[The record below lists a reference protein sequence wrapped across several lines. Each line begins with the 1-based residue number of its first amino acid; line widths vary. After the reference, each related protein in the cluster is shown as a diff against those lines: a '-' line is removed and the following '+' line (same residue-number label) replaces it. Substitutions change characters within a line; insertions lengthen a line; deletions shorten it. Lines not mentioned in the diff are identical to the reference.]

1 LPPPATPELADALS
15 VGAGEGSCAVWGGS
29 GRLSTRLIGAAAP
42 GWIDPVASGLLL
54 LENGLSSKRVSPLQ
68 AATLIAVSA
77 NASARGNGERNHR
90 TIQAIATHTHA
101 QYKAL
106 S

>member
-1 LPPPATPELADALS
+1 M
-15 VGAGEGSCAVWGGS
+15 
-29 GRLSTRLIGAAAP
+29 GAAGP

-54 LENGLSSKRVSPLQ
+54 LENRLSSKRVSPLQ
-68 AATLIAVSA
+68 AATPIVISA
-77 NASARGNGERNHR
+77 NAVARGNGERNHW
-90 TIQAIATHTHA
+90 TIQAIARHTHT

>member
-1 LPPPATPELADALS
+1 LPPPATPELAAAPLVEGGEDA
-15 VGAGEGSCAVWGGS
+15 SCAVCGGS
-29 GRLSTRLIGAAAP
+29 GRLSTRLMGAAGP

-68 AATLIAVSA
+68 AAIPIVVSA
-77 NASARGNGERNHR
+77 NAAAR
-90 TIQAIATHTHA
+90 TIQAIATHTHT